1 GELAMP
7 SAIATSASSQY
18 VAIVTTSTG
27 PPAVSY
33 LLPAG
38 SDVRDVALADLDGN
52 GAPDLIAIEGNALV
66 AYLNLSLVDGGTATP
81 ASMVATSLDDTGED
95 LLAIGRLTGP
105 APAIVAVT
113 RTTFDAPQCFVL

>member
-52 GAPDLIAIEGNALV
+52 GAPDVIAIEGNALV

-95 LLAIGRLTGP
+95 LLAIAGSP
-105 APAIVAVT
+105 ARHP
-113 RTTFDAPQCFVL
+113 RSSR